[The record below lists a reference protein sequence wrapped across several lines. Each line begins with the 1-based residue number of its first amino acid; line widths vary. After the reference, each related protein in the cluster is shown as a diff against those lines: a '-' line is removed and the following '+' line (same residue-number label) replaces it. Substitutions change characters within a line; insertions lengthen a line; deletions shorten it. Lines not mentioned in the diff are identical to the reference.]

1 MAGAITQSWQYALE
15 VVVHL
20 LSIVA
25 LLLEV
30 EQRLDDG
37 Q

>member
-1 MAGAITQSWQYALE
+1 MTGAITQGWQYALE
-15 VVVHL
+15 VIVQL
-20 LSIVA
+20 LSIMA

-30 EQRLDDG
+30 EQRLDDE